1 MYYMRGLTASSLSVK
16 TYLKNYLAIL
26 ICGLFGTVAS
36 MNYVLCIF
44 LNVVCMFILVY
55 FYEDDFLPRS
65 HFMYGFAFVMLQAQP
80 YPASMLPQRILSMLY
95 GFCVI
100 SLYLFLKRRR
110 KKQSGLKT
118 FAVQGSRLL
127 GEELLR
133 ISDKTGT
140 VNSEKKLSA
149 LVSRLVQKMYPDV
162 VKQNGVLNREQS
174 YWYHILL
181 CMEQVENLAGEARF
195 YLKDSGFCKEDE
207 NYFMDLGTL
216 FAGVAD
222 ESNKALQKLKED
234 LDAFLSS
241 HTLADRYRNGDWNV
255 TLSHLSLYIS
265 RVPER
270 ENQNIPEGK
279 GVGFK
284 WRNLMT
290 QFNQHSCRG
299 RFALKA
305 AVLNG
310 ICFAISYYL
319 PFSRS
324 FWLPLTVYT
333 TLCLYH
339 QEETQRAATRIW
351 GTITGMLIFVALTEF
366 IPANIRTYVVMI
378 ICLSLICSSNNQLLN
393 TAFGTQMAVSGVV
406 AKQMNMNIALGFRF
420 AIVAAAAILVWLGGK
435 YLLRTERRDVLRN
448 HMGELIDHYE
458 FLTGELERSL
468 CNGQRSRYMDEILLK
483 AQLLADDLQ
492 SFAQEET
499 HLANREVIQTVIVPS
514 CHALRRELIHFLLIF
529 GYYEISEENR
539 KYLLCEINIL
549 KTELSA
555 LRSPST
561 EERPF
566 PDKPATHTGTHLRYS
581 AGQVRKIAKAFDSME
596 NRTQH

>member
-162 VKQNGVLNREQS
+162 VKQN
-174 YWYHILL
+174 
-181 CMEQVENLAGEARF
+181 
-195 YLKDSGFCKEDE
+195 
-207 NYFMDLGTL
+207 
-216 FAGVAD
+216 
-222 ESNKALQKLKED
+222 
-234 LDAFLSS
+234 AFLSS

-305 AVLNG
+305 A
-310 ICFAISYYL
+310 IYYWD
-319 PFSRS
+319 RK
-324 FWLPLTVYT
+324 
-333 TLCLYH
+333 LCP
-339 QEETQRAATRIW
+339 
-351 GTITGMLIFVALTEF
+351 AL
-366 IPANIRTYVVMI
+366 
-378 ICLSLICSSNNQLLN
+378 
-393 TAFGTQMAVSGVV
+393 
-406 AKQMNMNIALGFRF
+406 
-420 AIVAAAAILVWLGGK
+420 
-435 YLLRTERRDVLRN
+435 
-448 HMGELIDHYE
+448 
-458 FLTGELERSL
+458 
-468 CNGQRSRYMDEILLK
+468 
-483 AQLLADDLQ
+483 
-492 SFAQEET
+492 
-499 HLANREVIQTVIVPS
+499 
-514 CHALRRELIHFLLIF
+514 
-529 GYYEISEENR
+529 
-539 KYLLCEINIL
+539 
-549 KTELSA
+549 
-555 LRSPST
+555 
-561 EERPF
+561 
-566 PDKPATHTGTHLRYS
+566 
-581 AGQVRKIAKAFDSME
+581 
-596 NRTQH
+596 